1 MKKILVYG
9 LTLLGT
15 FLLTLAG
22 SAASAADV
30 TDLRWTA
37 RNDGNP
43 PFVRMAL
50 DLSTKVKAVAAL
62 SSDGKSL
69 EVVLKDSKK
78 GSKVAHDYSIYKQ
91 NVDFATVVNDDG
103 DVRLDVA
110 LNTPMT
116 MKDIKVF
123 ALKPDAAAKK
133 PHRLVIDIPSVSSA
147 SSTTSSSSSS
157 SASKPTSGS
166 TSYNPTGAAKKVLK
180 GKVIAIDPGHGGND
194 VGAIGQVGGQ
204 TVYEKDITLS
214 ISMYLR
220 DMLQAAGA
228 KVVMTRTT
236 DTSVAAPTADDVT
249 ELQARCD
256 VANRAGADAFVSV
269 HIDSFANSTVDG
281 TTAYYYP
288 KTGKDLLIAQ
298 LLHQSTMNLLAI
310 PDRGVRSNDF
320 YVNVHTNMPS
330 TLMEMGFISNAHRAK
345 MLTSS
350 WGAKRIAESLYEGLI
365 DYFSQVQ

>member
-1 MKKILVYG
+1 MKKLLAYFMTG
-9 LTLLGT
+9 LCAFVLLW
-15 FLLTLAG
+15 AG
-22 SAASAADV
+22 AVRASAADV

-43 PFVRMAL
+43 PFVRLAL
-50 DLSTKVKAVAAL
+50 DLSQKVKAVAAL

-69 EVVLKDSKK
+69 EVMLKDSKTNA
-78 GSKVAHDYSIYKQ
+78 KVSHDYNIYKQ
-91 NVDFATVVNDDG
+91 NVDFATIVNDDG

-133 PHRLVIDIPSVSSA
+133 PHRLVVDIPSVSSA
-147 SSTTSSSSSS
+147 VPSPAPSAPSSG
-157 SASKPTSGS
+157 SASYKPTGE
-166 TSYNPTGAAKKVLK
+166 AKKVLK

-194 VGAIGQVGGQ
+194 VGAIGQIGGQ
-204 TVYEKDITLS
+204 TVYEKDITLD
-214 ISMYLR
+214 IALHLR

-256 VANRAGADAFVSV
+256 VANRANADVFVSI
-269 HIDSFANSTVDG
+269 HIDSFANGSVDG

-288 KTGKDLLIAQ
+288 KTGNDLLIAQ
-298 LLHQSTMNLLAI
+298 LLHQSTLNLLAI

-330 TLMEMGFISNAHRAK
+330 TLMEMGFISNTHRVK

-350 WGAKRIAESLYEGLI
+350 WGAKRIAESLYEGMI
-365 DYFSQVQ
+365 DYFSQVG